1 MIKYLSRED
10 HLRLQACNGPATC
23 RYSTDPQELIM
34 HSADGNGREIRL
46 CSASFFF
53 SCLSETCRRT
63 CCQKA
68 HPQAFTGLMLGLSIW
83 RVITLPRKFLTLQ
96 GSDLQNA
103 SSIMTVRGVWKTVS
117 FVTMVDHDDLLRPL
131 ITTSHSILSLAS

>member
-1 MIKYLSRED
+1 
-10 HLRLQACNGPATC
+10 
-23 RYSTDPQELIM
+23 
-34 HSADGNGREIRL
+34 
-46 CSASFFF
+46 
-53 SCLSETCRRT
+53 
-63 CCQKA
+63 
-68 HPQAFTGLMLGLSIW
+68 MLGLSIW